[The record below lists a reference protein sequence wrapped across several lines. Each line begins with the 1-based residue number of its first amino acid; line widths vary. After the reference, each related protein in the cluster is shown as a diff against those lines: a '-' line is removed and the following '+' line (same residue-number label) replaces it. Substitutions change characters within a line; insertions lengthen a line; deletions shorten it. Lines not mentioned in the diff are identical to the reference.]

1 MDTKT
6 NTGQV
11 VLGNFLASVERRA
24 LVIAEVGLRNPDDA
38 MDVVQEAMTA
48 FVRAYANKPEV
59 DWAPLFHRVL
69 QNKILDWHRRAQL
82 KRRHF
87 MDLWWDEEQDETNP
101 LEQLPDRESQGPE
114 SRHLLNMA
122 SESLAQAVEAL
133 PLRQRQAVMLRIWEG
148 LDVAE
153 TASAM
158 GCSDGSV
165 KTHLSRALKALRAKL
180 EEHW

>member
-1 MDTKT
+1 MDRE
-6 NTGQV
+6 NSISRQA
-11 VLGNFLASVERRA
+11 LGDFLASVERRA

-38 MDVVQEAMTA
+38 LDVVQEAMTA
-48 FVRAYANKPEV
+48 FVRAYATKPSS

-69 QNKILDWHRRAQL
+69 QNKIMDWHRRNQL

-87 MDLWWDEEQDETNP
+87 MDLWWDEEEGDTNP
-101 LEQLPDRESQGPE
+101 LEQQPDRPSQGPE
-114 SRHLLNMA
+114 ARYQLDMA
-122 SESLAQAVEAL
+122 GEELVAAVESL

-165 KTHLSRALKALRAKL
+165 KTHLSRALKALRSKL